1 MLCLPKLL
9 LLSLAIGAS
18 AGTAIAQDP
27 VIAFPKNYS
36 FALDN
41 DLVSVIR
48 VHYGAH
54 ERIGVHDH
62 SKFPTI
68 YVYFSDS
75 GSVLFEHD
83 DQQLEFLDEAEPF
96 APFRRNEP
104 TSLRWILKS
113 SWEEGACHS
122 GLRT

>member
-1 MLCLPKLL
+1 MNVVIPRAERAAPESRSRCSGNGIRTGHRDRALEVR
-9 LLSLAIGAS
+9 SVVAARAS
-18 AGTAIAQDP
+18 C
-27 VIAFPKNYS
+27 
-36 FALDN
+36 
-41 DLVSVIR
+41 R
-48 VHYGAH
+48 
-54 ERIGVHDH
+54 
-62 SKFPTI
+62 
-68 YVYFSDS
+68 
-75 GSVLFEHD
+75 VLFEHD